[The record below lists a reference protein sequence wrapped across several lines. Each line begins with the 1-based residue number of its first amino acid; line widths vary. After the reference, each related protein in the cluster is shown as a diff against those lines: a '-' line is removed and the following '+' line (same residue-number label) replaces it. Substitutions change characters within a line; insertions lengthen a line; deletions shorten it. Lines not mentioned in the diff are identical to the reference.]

1 MYNNEQQKLSSN
13 LTDINGKA
21 PTDLT
26 YISAFI
32 PRIADFIGTGQSA
45 NLLNDIT
52 YIINTKG
59 ILSGAFGYSNRLYI
73 DKPMGITNWGYVEY
87 SKHADSYV
95 TVKLYSEI
103 NNDIFI
109 GQFILGESTWSQP
122 WKKVQYNT

>member
-1 MYNNEQQKLSSN
+1 MKTNICATNSN
-13 LTDINGKA
+13 LSDIKGKA
-21 PTDLT
+21 PNDLT

-32 PRIADFIGTGQSA
+32 PRIVDFISTGQSA

-59 ILSGAFGYSNRLYI
+59 ILSGAFGYSNRLYT
-73 DKPMGITNWGYVEY
+73 DKPTGATNWGYVEY

-95 TVKLYSEI
+95 TVKFYSES

-109 GQFILGESTWSQP
+109 GRFILGESTWSQP
-122 WKKVQYNT
+122 WKKVQYST